1 MVEAAAAVAAGRG
14 DAMQGPVIEMRGI
27 EKSYLAGD
35 VVFRALKGVSLT
47 IAQGEFVAIG
57 GPSGSGKSTLM
68 NVIGCLDRP
77 QSGTYLLAGHDVS
90 NLDADARA
98 FVRNRLLG
106 FVFQGF
112 NLLARTSAL
121 ENVELPLAYRGVAS
135 KERRARA
142 ARALQLVGLGT
153 KLENTPNQLSGGQQ
167 QRVAIARTLA
177 MEPHLILLDEVT
189 SALDPELVGE
199 VLDVVQSLAA
209 DGMTMMIVTHE
220 MQFAREVSSRVA
232 FMASGEIVELASPAD
247 LFGSP
252 RSDRLRSFLAR
263 YQAAHRI

>member
-1 MVEAAAAVAAGRG
+1 
-14 DAMQGPVIEMRGI
+14 MR
-27 EKSYLAGD
+27 
-35 VVFRALKGVSLT
+35 
-47 IAQGEFVAIG
+47 
-57 GPSGSGKSTLM
+57 
-68 NVIGCLDRP
+68 
-77 QSGTYLLAGHDVS
+77 
-90 NLDADARA
+90 AR
-98 FVRNRLLG
+98 VG
-106 FVFQGF
+106 MVFQSY
-112 NLLARTSAL
+112 NLFPHLTVLDNLTVAPVKVRG
-121 ENVELPLAYRGVAS
+121 LPLRQAREKAMALL
-135 KERRARA
+135 ER
-142 ARALQLVGLGT
+142 VGLAE
-153 KLENTPNQLSGGQQ
+153 KAAQYPSALSGGQQ

-220 MQFAREVSSRVA
+220 MQFAREVSTRVA

-252 RSDRLRSFLAR
+252 KSDRLRSFLAR